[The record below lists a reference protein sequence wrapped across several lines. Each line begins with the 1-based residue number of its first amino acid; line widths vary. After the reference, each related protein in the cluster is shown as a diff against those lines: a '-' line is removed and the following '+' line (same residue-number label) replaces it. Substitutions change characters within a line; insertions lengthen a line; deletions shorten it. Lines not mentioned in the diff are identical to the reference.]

1 MTMLKKYKKLFISLL
16 VLLLGVILF
25 FAGANQYHM
34 QWWPF
39 GQGYFASV
47 DVDEIMP
54 EPRQVKLT
62 SIFGSEELEVREL
75 PFSDQYPTGPFEIL
89 GKKQF
94 LFITKCGDIYF
105 TRINESGE
113 LEIASHAGR
122 LDKPGLEQR
131 EEPKGEDYDGL
142 VYCRE
147 LAGVKDSL
155 LVDDIL
161 YVAYTTWDHEANGA
175 RLAVSAFDL
184 DRENATLTYRKDIF
198 LSYPAIKEPFL
209 GHQVGGKLVLGA
221 DDHTMFLS
229 VGDFSK
235 PDGVQDPATA
245 LGKMIRINLNNATAE
260 VYASGLR
267 SPSGGL
273 YFDRDSNELW
283 ETEHG
288 PKGGDEINLIKHGKN
303 YGWPVVS
310 YGTLYEREGMG
321 NYYGNKY
328 NSHENFE
335 KPVFVFNPSIG
346 VGAIAKYPKTGKNEY
361 WEEGFFV
368 AGMASNNLLYM
379 RKEGER
385 LVYAEPVLSD
395 YRIRAL
401 RIDKNGFFF
410 MKTDNDQFLWMEK

>member
-1 MTMLKKYKKLFISLL
+1 MHIIKKYKKFFISLL
-16 VLLLGVILF
+16 LLIIGIALF
-25 FAGANQYHM
+25 FAGAGQYHM

-47 DVDEIMP
+47 DVDEMVP
-54 EPRQVKLT
+54 DPRQAKLS
-62 SIFGSEELEVREL
+62 SIFGTEELEVREL
-75 PFSDQYPTGPFEIL
+75 PFSDQYPTGPFEML
-89 GKKQF
+89 GNKQF
-94 LFITKCGDIYF
+94 LFITKCGEVYF
-105 TRINESGE
+105 TKINESN
-113 LEIASHAGR
+113 EIEITKNADA
-122 LDKPGLEQR
+122 LTKPGLEER
-131 EEPKGEDYDGL
+131 EESKGDDYDNL
-142 VYCRE
+142 VYCKE

-155 LVDDIL
+155 LVGNTL

-175 RLAVSAFDL
+175 RLAVSAFEL
-184 DRENATLTYRKDIF
+184 DQENAELTFRKDIF
-198 LSYPAIKEPFL
+198 VTYPAIKEPFL

-221 DDHTMFLS
+221 DDDTMFLS

-235 PDGVQDPATA
+235 PDGVQDPTTA
-245 LGKMIRINLNNATAE
+245 LGKMIKINLRDASAE
-260 VYASGLR
+260 IYASGLR

-273 YFDRDSNELW
+273 YFDRESNELW

-288 PKGGDEINLIKHGKN
+288 PKGGDEINLIKHGRN

-328 NSHENFE
+328 NSHEKFE
-335 KPVFVFNPSIG
+335 KPAFVFNPSIG

-361 WEEGFFV
+361 WEGGFFV
-368 AGMASNNLLYM
+368 AGMAANSLLYM

-385 LVYAEPVLSD
+385 LIYAEPVLNE

-401 RIDKNGFFF
+401 KIDKNGHFFI
-410 MKTDNDQFLWMEK
+410 KTDNDQFLWMEK

>member
-1 MTMLKKYKKLFISLL
+1 MNILKKYKRFFLSLIIL
-16 VLLLGVILF
+16 IAGVILF
-25 FAGANQYHM
+25 FTGANQYHM

-39 GQGYFASV
+39 GQGYFANV
-47 DVDEIMP
+47 DVDEMVP
-54 EPRQVKLT
+54 EARQVKLS
-62 SIFGSEELEVREL
+62 SIFGTEDLEVREL
-75 PFSDQYPTGPFEIL
+75 PFSDQYPTGPFEML
-89 GKKQF
+89 GNKQF
-94 LFITKCGDIYF
+94 LFITKCGEVYF
-105 TRINESGE
+105 TKINESS
-113 LEIASHAGR
+113 EIEITKHANP
-122 LDKPGLEQR
+122 LTKPGLDER
-131 EEPKGEDYDGL
+131 EESKGDDYDGL
-142 VYCRE
+142 VYCKE

-155 LVDDIL
+155 LLGNTL

-175 RLAVSAFDL
+175 RLAVSAFEL
-184 DRENATLTYRKDIF
+184 DQDNAELTFRKDIF
-198 LSYPAIKEPFL
+198 VTYPAIKEPFL
-209 GHQVGGKLVLGA
+209 GHQVGGKMVLGM
-221 DDHTMFLS
+221 DDDTMFLS

-245 LGKMIRINLNNATAE
+245 LGKMIKINLRDASAE
-260 VYASGLR
+260 IYASGLR

-273 YFDRDSNELW
+273 YFDRDHHELW

-288 PKGGDEINLIKHGKN
+288 PKGGDEINLIKQGKN
-303 YGWPVVS
+303 YGWPLVS

-328 NSHENFE
+328 NSHEKFE
-335 KPVFVFNPSIG
+335 KPAFVFNPSIG

-361 WEEGFFV
+361 WEGGFFV
-368 AGMASNNLLYM
+368 AGMAANNLLYM

-401 RIDKNGFFF
+401 KIDKNGRFF